1 MFNIAVESPHFMG
14 KTLVEQHRMVVECLQ
29 DDIKSIHSYNLKTKA
44 PHSNGQQNGQEWSK
58 RVL

>member
-14 KTLVEQHRMVVECLQ
+14 KTLVEQHRMVVQCLHEE
-29 DDIKSIHSYNLKTKA
+29 IKSIHSYNLKTKA
-44 PHSNGQQNGQEWSK
+44 PQEQNGQEWSK